1 MPRLQG
7 QTLRQTALIWQMA
20 LVSWLR
26 RYLRLTP
33 AFAVV
38 LAVFTTLSPYLESAP
53 PSPTGLGHE
62 VSLCEKHWWQ
72 NLLYV
77 QNFLAPSAYEM
88 CYIPCELRVSVAWP
102 VARHWQSKTRPTNHC
117 PPTSPIHKHPP

>member
-7 QTLRQTALIWQMA
+7 RGTLRQTALAGQMA
-20 LVSWLR
+20 VVCWVR

-38 LAVFTTLSPYLESAP
+38 LAVFTTLTPLLESAP

-62 VSLCEKHWWQ
+62 VSLCRRYWWQ
-72 NLLYV
+72 NVLYV
-77 QNFLAPSAYEM
+77 NNFLAPSAYDM
-88 CYIPCELRVSVAWP
+88 CYIPCE
-102 VARHWQSKTRPTNHC
+102 
-117 PPTSPIHKHPP
+117 

>member
-1 MPRLQG
+1 M
-7 QTLRQTALIWQMA
+7 ALI
-20 LVSWLR
+20 SWTR

-38 LAVFTTLSPYLESAP
+38 LWVFITLTPYLDSAP

-62 VSLCEKHWWQ
+62 VALCREKWWQ

-77 QNFLAPSAYEM
+77 NNLLSDSYDM
-88 CYIPCELRVSVAWP
+88 CYIPCE
-102 VARHWQSKTRPTNHC
+102 
-117 PPTSPIHKHPP
+117 